1 MEFLGK
7 ISLIIHVIAGASTL
21 VTGPLAIF
29 YNFKDPRRHRIVGKT
44 FYYAMLVVAI
54 SSIGG
59 YLKRPDAVF
68 YQFLM
73 GLAVLV
79 LAGIFRGVRS
89 IFLMKGGDVQRFDWA
104 YTIALGI
111 NGLWMLGMA
120 VWHLQR
126 GTMVAFPILFGVF
139 GLMCVAD
146 VRQNWRVFSQPAVLH
161 RFDWM
166 RFHAQTMI
174 GAFIASTTAFTVN
187 AAHFLPW
194 WAQWFGPTLLL
205 VPLQFYFGKKL
216 RALRDNAAGRQV
228 LDVE

>member
-7 ISLIIHVIAGASTL
+7 IVLIIHIIAGASTL

-29 YNFKDPRRHRIVGKT
+29 YNVKDPRKHRIVGKA
-44 FYYAMLVVAI
+44 FFYAMLVVAF
-54 SSIGG
+54 SSVGG
-59 YLKRPDAVF
+59 YLKRPDSAF

-89 IFLMKGGDVQRFDWA
+89 ILLMKGDTVRPFDWA

-120 VWHLQR
+120 VWHFQQ
-126 GTMVAFPILFGVF
+126 GTMVAIPILFTIF

-146 VRQNWRVFSQPAVLH
+146 VPVNWRVFSRPAALH

-166 RFHAQTMI
+166 KLHSQTMI

-187 AAHFLPW
+187 AAPFLPW
-194 WAQWFGPTLLL
+194 WAQWFGPTALL

-216 RALRDNAAGRQV
+216 LALRDKAVGQV
-228 LDVE
+228 VN